1 MAANDPSVK
10 KIAAVVTTYF
20 TNSHADVIVGKFLRG
35 FPTDDGLLTPKVYS
49 CSASLLFSL
58 LPPSD

>member
-35 FPTDDGLLTPKVYS
+35 FPTVAHPEGTTALSIITL
-49 CSASLLFSL
+49 
-58 LPPSD
+58 